1 MVSIFANGVSA
12 AINGDF
18 DYRDA
23 FLLAASSVLT
33 ATISCFILGN
43 FLFCYVLLVLI
54 RCFFSD
60 FVLIAVVF
68 LTNRLHMNP
77 DNLATPLAASIGDI
91 VSLVLLSSVA
101 SLLFQIHGMH
111 FFFVIHI

>member
-1 MVSIFANGVSA
+1 MVSIFANSVSA

-33 ATISCFILGN
+33 ATISCFILGTCFDELLYYWVLFI
-43 FLFCYVLLVLI
+43 FLL
-54 RCFFSD
+54 D
-60 FVLIAVVF
+60 FVLIGVIF

-91 VSLVLLSSVA
+91 VSLLLLSSVA
-101 SLLFQIHGMH
+101 SLLFQIHGGYY
-111 FFFVIHI
+111 FFCMK